1 MLPATDW
8 KETIPADEAERFER
22 YAQEMRALQG
32 LRARAQ
38 GMGRALHARAQAGV
52 EATFEVLPDLPEH
65 ARVAFFAS
73 PATYRAYVRFSNG
86 SGVRQPDR
94 KPDVRGVAIKV
105 FGIPGKKIIP
115 GLENAR
121 TQDFLLIHTPA
132 MPVRNADEFFALVR
146 AAKNPLLLL
155 PRLIGGLG
163 LVRAL
168 QVLPR
173 LARGLSTPITSLA
186 TTRYFSAVP
195 IRFGPYAVKLSL
207 TPHASPGGKDENGGK
222 ARMPQDLGAE
232 LGERLLRGPVVYDFR
247 VQFYRDEQRTPIE
260 DASVEWLE
268 EPAPFVTVARL
279 TLLAQ
284 DMGSPRG
291 QRIGEV
297 IETLS
302 FDPWHALEELR
313 PLGNVMRAR
322 SPAYRESVLG
332 RGAAPEPDE
341 PVAID

>member
-8 KETIPADEAERFER
+8 SETIPADEAERFER

-32 LRARAQ
+32 LRARVQ
-38 GMGRALHARAQAGV
+38 GMSRALHARAQAGV

-94 KPDVRGVAIKV
+94 KPDVRGAAIKV

-115 GLENAR
+115 GLENAM

-163 LVRAL
+163 FVRAL

-173 LARGLSTPITSLA
+173 LARGLSMPITSLA

-195 IRFGPYAVKLSL
+195 IRFGPYAVKLAL
-207 TPHASPGGKDENGGK
+207 TPHASIDGDGAGARTPG
-222 ARMPQDLGAE
+222 DLGAE
-232 LGERLLRGPVVYDFR
+232 LAERLLRGPVVYDFR
-247 VQFYRDEQRTPIE
+247 VQFYRDQQHTPIE
-260 DASVEWLE
+260 DASVEWTE
-268 EPAPFVTVARL
+268 EHAPFVTVARL
-279 TLLAQ
+279 TLLQQ
-284 DMGSPRG
+284 DVGSARG
-291 QRIGEV
+291 QRLAEV

-322 SPAYRESVLG
+322 SPSYRESILG

-341 PVAID
+341 PAAID

>member
-8 KETIPADEAERFER
+8 SETIPADEAERFER

-32 LRARAQ
+32 ARARAQ

-65 ARVAFFAS
+65 ARVAFFGS

-132 MPVRNADEFFALVR
+132 MPVRNAGEFFALVR

-163 LVRAL
+163 FVRAL

-173 LARGLSTPITSLA
+173 LVRGLSTPIGSLA

-195 IRFGPYAVKLSL
+195 IRFGAYAVKLAL
-207 TPHASPGGKDENGGK
+207 APHAAGPGDGAK
-222 ARMPQDLGAE
+222 APMPEDLGAE
-232 LGERLLRGPVVYDFR
+232 LALRLLRGPVVYDVR
-247 VQFYRDEQRTPIE
+247 VQFYCDQQRTPIE

-268 EPAPFVTVARL
+268 EHAPFVTVARL
-279 TLLAQ
+279 TLLEQ
-284 DMGSPRG
+284 DVGSARG
-291 QRIGEV
+291 QRLAEV
-297 IETLS
+297 IESLS

-322 SPAYRESVLG
+322 SPSYRESILG